1 MDLSTFNLED
11 VLLTAMK
18 SETESNKLYLRMSK
32 KTQNG
37 FLQDKLKFLADE
49 EIKHKQ
55 FIEEIYMNHFPDKNI
70 ILPEKT
76 AVPLPEISYTEQT
89 AMSELLSQAMNAE
102 RAASEFYQGC
112 SELFESGSKIHNT
125 FLYFSDM
132 EKGHY
137 KMLETEKES
146 MQRFEDADV
155 YWPMVHAGP

>member
-1 MDLSTFNLED
+1 MDISTFSLED
-11 VLLTAMK
+11 ILLTAMK
-18 SETESNKLYLRMSK
+18 SEMESNKLYLSMAN

-37 FLQDKLKFLADE
+37 FLQDKLKFLAE
-49 EIKHKQ
+49 EEVKHKQ
-55 FIEEIYMNHFPDKNI
+55 FIEELYMNHFADKKI
-70 ILPEKT
+70 VLPEKT
-76 AVPLPEISYTEQT
+76 VVPLPEVSYTEET

-102 RAASEFYQGC
+102 HAASEFYKAC
-112 SELFESGSKIHNT
+112 SELFESGSKNHNT

-137 KMLETEKES
+137 AMLQAEKES

>member
-1 MDLSTFNLED
+1 MDISKFNLED
-11 VLLTAMK
+11 VLLSAMK
-18 SETESNKLYLRMSK
+18 SETESNKLYLTMSK

-55 FIEEIYMNHFPDKNI
+55 FIEELYMNHFPDKKI
-70 ILPEKT
+70 ILPQKT
-76 AVPLPEISYTEQT
+76 AVPLPEVSYTEQT
-89 AMSELLSQAMNAE
+89 AMSELLGQAMNAE
-102 RAASEFYQGC
+102 LAASEFYKAC

-125 FLYFSDM
+125 FQYFSDM
-132 EKGHY
+132 ENGHF
-137 KMLETEKES
+137 KMLEAEKQS